1 MPAAV
6 LNILTRSMT
15 LRCLLLSAI
24 FAFALTLPSAGM
36 GNSSEDSLS
45 KAASPRRSKS
55 MNCDTCC
62 PQKDLIDFFF
72 KGNNPFYNKHEKRF
86 RFFAIPLV
94 AYDPATSVQLGAGG
108 SFSLQL
114 GSAENTK
121 LSAGVASVLYTLNQ
135 QFFIQYKGNIYFP
148 NNKWFLQSDWRFYL
162 FNLPTYTLGTNNQV
176 AIPEVPGYK
185 AVLIDPS
192 LNGVY
197 PMDYNW
203 IRFYNVISRRLTPS
217 INVGVGYHIDIHY
230 NITDDN
236 LVIQNDTLY
245 NTPHFAYSTL
255 HGFNPGQYITSGV
268 SANFVFDTRDDQV
281 NAYRGIFVNVNY
293 RYNPTWLGSSKNSS
307 TLWTEFR
314 AFIPLSHRCP
324 RHILAFWYYGSFLVS
339 GSLPYLDLMSISYD
353 QMNSSGR
360 GYAQGRYRGEDFV
373 YGEMEYRFPISPHTH
388 ILGGV
393 IFTNVTTASNRDM
406 KVPLFGYFQPAAGVG
421 LRIMVGKHDRTNIAI
436 DFGVGNMSKGLYV
449 QTQEV
454 F

>member
-1 MPAAV
+1 
-6 LNILTRSMT
+6 MT
-15 LRCLLLSAI
+15 KYL
-24 FAFALTLPSAGM
+24 AFAAALAFTFFLFVGADAQ
-36 GNSSEDSLS
+36 NSGDSLKTS
-45 KAASPRRSKS
+45 SADHHLKS
-55 MNCDTCC
+55 LKCDTCC
-62 PQKDLIDFFF
+62 QQKDLIDLFF
-72 KGNNPFYNKHEKRF
+72 KGDNPFYPKKNKRF
-86 RFFAIPLV
+86 RFFAIPLI
-94 AYDPATSVQLGAGG
+94 AYDPATSLQLGVGG

-114 GSAENTK
+114 GKPQDTK
-121 LSAGVASVLYTLNQ
+121 LSAGVASALYTLNQ

-148 NNKWFLQSDWRFYL
+148 HDKWFLQSDWRFYF

-185 AVLIDPS
+185 AVIVDPS
-192 LNGVY
+192 LGGVY

-203 IRFYNVISRRLTPS
+203 VRFHNVLCRRITPS
-217 INVGVGYHIDIHY
+217 VNVGLGYHLDIHY
-230 NITDDN
+230 AILDDN
-236 LVIQNDTLY
+236 LLITNDTLY
-245 NTPHFAYSTL
+245 NTPHYAYSIL
-255 HGFNPGQYITSGV
+255 HGFNTGHYITSGL

-281 NAYRGIFVNVNY
+281 NAYRGVFVNVSY
-293 RYNPTWLGSSKNSS
+293 RYNATWLGSSRNSS

-314 AFIPLSHRCP
+314 TYIPLSKRCP
-324 RHILAFWYYGSFLVS
+324 RHLLAFWLYGSFLVS

-373 YGEMEYRFPISPHTH
+373 YGEAEYRFPISPHSH

-406 KVPLFGYFQPAAGVG
+406 NIPLFGYFQPAAGVG

-436 DFGVGNMSKGLYV
+436 DFGIGNMSHGLYV

>member
-1 MPAAV
+1 MP
-6 LNILTRSMT
+6 T
-15 LRCLLLSAI
+15 AI
-24 FAFALTLPSAGM
+24 FYFFPRPMIIRFLPVTAMMTFVFILSFTVLGQ
-36 GNSSEDSLS
+36 SSGDTIKSTPSGL
-45 KAASPRRSKS
+45 KAKPLK
-55 MNCDTCC
+55 CDTCC
-62 PQKDLIDFFF
+62 QQKDLIDLFF
-72 KGNNPFYNKHEKRF
+72 KGDNPFYPKKDKRF
-86 RFFAIPLV
+86 RFFAIPLI
-94 AYDPATSVQLGAGG
+94 AYDPATSLQLGLGG

-114 GSAENTK
+114 GKAADTK
-121 LSAGVASVLYTLNQ
+121 LSAGVASALYTLND

-148 NNKWFLQSDWRFYL
+148 HNKWFLQSDWRFYV

-185 AVLIDPS
+185 AVIVDPS
-192 LNGVY
+192 LGGVY

-203 IRFYNVISRRLTPS
+203 IRFHNVLSRRLTPLV
-217 INVGVGYHIDIHY
+217 NVGIGYHLDIHY
-230 NITDDN
+230 SIADDN
-236 LVIQNDTLY
+236 LLISNDTLY
-245 NTPHFAYSTL
+245 NTPHFAYSSL
-255 HGFNPGQYITSGV
+255 HGFNPGQYITSGL

-281 NAYRGIFVNVNY
+281 NAYRGVFINVSY
-293 RYNPTWLGSSKNSS
+293 RYNATWLGSSKNSS

-314 AFIPLSHRCP
+314 TYIPLSKRCP
-324 RHILAFWYYGSFLVS
+324 RHLLAFWYFGSFVLS
-339 GSLPYLDLMSISYD
+339 GEVPYLDLMSISYD

-373 YGEMEYRFPISPHTH
+373 YGEMEYRFPISPHSH

-406 KVPLFGYFQPAAGVG
+406 HVPLFGYFQPAAGVG

-436 DFGVGNMSKGLYV
+436 DFGIGNMSQGLYV

>member
-1 MPAAV
+1 MTRFLTVSVLLAFTFFPFPGCAAP
-6 LNILTRSMT
+6 NT
-15 LRCLLLSAI
+15 
-24 FAFALTLPSAGM
+24 G
-36 GNSSEDSLS
+36 DSLKS
-45 KAASPRRSKS
+45 ASADNQTKS
-55 MNCDTCC
+55 WRCDTCC
-62 PQKDLIDFFF
+62 KQKDLIDLFF
-72 KGNNPFYNKHEKRF
+72 KGDNPFYPRKDKRF
-86 RFFAIPLV
+86 RFFAIPLI
-94 AYDPATSVQLGAGG
+94 AYDPATSLQLGIGG

-114 GSAENTK
+114 GKAGDTK
-121 LSAGVASVLYTLNQ
+121 LSAGVASALYTLNQ

-148 NNKWFLQSDWRFYL
+148 HNKWFLQSDWRFYL
-162 FNLPTYTLGTNNQV
+162 FNLPTYSLSTNNQTEIPLV
-176 AIPEVPGYK
+176 AGYK

-217 INVGVGYHIDIHY
+217 INVGLGYHIDFHY
-230 NITDDN
+230 NIQDEN
-236 LVIQNDTLY
+236 LLITNDTLY
-245 NTPHFAYSTL
+245 NTPHFAYSSL
-255 HGFNPGQYITSGV
+255 HGFNTGSYITSGL
-268 SANFVFDTRDDQV
+268 SANFIYDTRDDQV
-281 NAYRGIFVNVNY
+281 NAYRGVFVNVSY
-293 RYNPTWLGSSKNSS
+293 RYNATWLGSSRNSS

-314 AFIPLSHRCP
+314 TYIPLSKRCP
-324 RHILAFWYYGSFLVS
+324 RHLLAFWLYGSFLVS

-373 YGEMEYRFPISPHTH
+373 YGEMEYRFPISPHSH

-393 IFTNVTTASNRDM
+393 IFTNVTAASSRDM
-406 KVPLFGYFQPAAGVG
+406 NIPLFGYFQPAAGVG

-436 DFGVGNMSKGLYV
+436 DFGIGNMSKGLYV

>member
-1 MPAAV
+1 MPAA
-6 LNILTRSMT
+6 LSNILHRSMT
-15 LRCLLLSAI
+15 VKTLLLSAI
-24 FAFALTLPSAGM
+24 IFFSLFMNADGM
-36 GNSSEDSLS
+36 GQGLKDST
-45 KAASPRRSKS
+45 AAAVAHPLDKPLK
-55 MNCDTCC
+55 CDTCC

-72 KGNNPFYNKHEKRF
+72 RGKNPFYPKKEKRF

-94 AYDPATSVQLGAGG
+94 AYDPATSLQFGLGG

-114 GSAENTK
+114 GNAENTK

-148 NNKWFLQSDWRFYL
+148 KNKWFLQSDWRAYF
-162 FNLPTYTLGTNNQV
+162 FNLPTYSLGSTNQV
-176 AIPEVPGYK
+176 AIPQVPGYK

-192 LNGVY
+192 FNGVY

-203 IRFYNVISRRLTPS
+203 IRFYNVVSRRLTSS

-230 NITDDN
+230 NIRDDN
-236 LVIQNDTLY
+236 LLITNDTLY

-255 HGFNPGQYITSGV
+255 HGFNPDHYITSGV

-281 NAYRGIFVNVNY
+281 NAYKGIFVNVNY
-293 RYNPTWLGSSKNSS
+293 RYNATWLGSSRNSS

-314 AFIPLSHRCP
+314 AFIPLSSRCP
-324 RHILAFWYYGSFLVS
+324 RHLLAFWYYGSFLVS
-339 GSLPYLDLMSISYD
+339 GSVPFLDLMSISYD

-360 GYAQGRYRGEDFV
+360 GYAQGRFRGEDFV

-393 IFTNVTTASNRDM
+393 VFTNVTTVSNRDM
-406 KVPLFGYFQPAAGVG
+406 NIPLFGFFQPAAGVG

-436 DFGVGNMSKGLYV
+436 DFGVGNMSHGLYV

>member
-1 MPAAV
+1 MSADGYSQDSVASANARPAQ
-6 LNILTRSMT
+6 N
-15 LRCLLLSAI
+15 
-24 FAFALTLPSAGM
+24 PGK
-36 GNSSEDSLS
+36 SL
-45 KAASPRRSKS
+45 K
-55 MNCDTCC
+55 CDTCC

-72 KGNNPFYNKHEKRF
+72 KGKNPFYTSKEKRF

-94 AYDPATSVQLGAGG
+94 AFDPATSLQFGVGG

-114 GSAENTK
+114 GKAADTK

-148 NNKWFLQSDWRFYL
+148 HNKWFLQSDWRFYM
-162 FNLPTYTLGTNNQV
+162 FNLPTYSLGTNNQV
-176 AIPEVPGYK
+176 AIPEVPGFGTEI
-185 AVLIDPS
+185 IDPAM
-192 LNGVY
+192 NGQY

-203 IRFYNVISRRLTPS
+203 IRFYNILSRRLTKS
-217 INVGVGYHIDIHY
+217 INIGIGYHIDIHY
-230 NITDDN
+230 NIQDDN
-236 LVIQNDTLY
+236 LLISGDTLY
-245 NTPHFAYSTL
+245 NTPHYAYSTL
-255 HGFNPGQYITSGV
+255 HGFNTDHYITSGV
-268 SANFVFDTRDDQV
+268 SANFVFDTRDNQL
-281 NAYRGIFVNVNY
+281 NAYRGVFVNVNY
-293 RYNPTWLGSSKNSS
+293 RYNATWLGSSQNSS

-314 AFIPLSHRCP
+314 AYIPLSKRCP
-324 RHILAFWYYGSFLVS
+324 RHLLAFWYFGSFQVS
-339 GSLPYLDLMSISYD
+339 GYLPFLDLMSISYD

-373 YGEMEYRFPISPHTH
+373 YGEMEYRFPISPHSH

-406 KVPLFGYFQPAAGVG
+406 QIPLFGYFQPAIGAG

-436 DFGVGNMSKGLYV
+436 DFGIGNMSKGLYV